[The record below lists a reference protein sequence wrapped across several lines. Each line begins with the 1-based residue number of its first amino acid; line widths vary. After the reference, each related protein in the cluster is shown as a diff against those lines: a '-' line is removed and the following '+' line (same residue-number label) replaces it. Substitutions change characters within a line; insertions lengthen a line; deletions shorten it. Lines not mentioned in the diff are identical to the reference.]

1 MEEKLEKILRAGEEL
16 VWQDGNLVCLKDKK
30 GKYRLDTKSR
40 KSILRQKNN
49 AWLYRKKFDYI
60 SSPEN
65 LICIVR
71 LNKESR
77 LLNIPSGT
85 YLTSNLIYVLEYQG
99 MGNYLFQQ
107 KDSEIVQSLKIEN
120 IKSWR

>member
-1 MEEKLEKILRAGEEL
+1 MEEKLEKILRSGEEL
-16 VWQDGNLVCLKDKK
+16 VWQDGNLVCLKNKK
-30 GKYRLDTKSR
+30 GKYRLDTKSK

-60 SSPEN
+60 SLPEN

>member
-1 MEEKLEKILRAGEEL
+1 MEEKLEKILRSGEEL

-30 GKYRLDTKSR
+30 GKYRLDTKSK
-40 KSILRQKNN
+40 KSVLRQKNN

-60 SSPEN
+60 SLPEN